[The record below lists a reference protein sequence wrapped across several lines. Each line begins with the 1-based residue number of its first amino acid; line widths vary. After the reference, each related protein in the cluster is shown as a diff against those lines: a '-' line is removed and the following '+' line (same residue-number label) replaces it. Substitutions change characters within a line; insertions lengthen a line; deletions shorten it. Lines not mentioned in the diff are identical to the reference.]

1 MHLCI
6 PFTRQ
11 ADFEAIALSYIQRF
25 KPELTII
32 NSTVV
37 PGTSRA
43 IAERAQA
50 PIAYSPV
57 RGKHIR
63 MAEDLLKYRKFVAG
77 SDDNTA
83 NRAAEHFRAAGMTT
97 QCISKLETL
106 ELAKLGETTYF
117 GVLIAFAQEL
127 NRYANRVDGDYAGGA
142 GLLRG
147 SRFPA
152 EHEILPR
159 LHRRSL
165 RHSKYRFDA
174 HDRVVADARGGARI
188 QPAASRGTVQ
198 RSENGVEPRPEAEPG
213 PSEKQITIAGGA
225 CAANRPREVRHGIC
239 TAIESIQAA
248 GGSDADW
255 RGGAGP
261 AGFADAQFSNPDPGR
276 RRPSLAQY
284 RSFGRPGACKATARI
299 CCARCC

>member
-1 MHLCI
+1 VRNANTLVVGLGEVGSALSQVLRRTGRVLEHDIERCEFDDPIGVMHLCI

-11 ADFEAIALSYIQRF
+11 ADFEATALSYIQRF

-43 IAERAQA
+43 IAGRAKT

-77 SDDNTA
+77 SDEHTA
-83 NRAAEHFRAAGMTT
+83 DRAAEHFRAAGMTT

-127 NRYANRVDGDYAGGA
+127 NRYAGKVDGDYAEALDFFEEVDFLPNTKYFPGFIGGHCVIPNID
-142 GLLRG
+142 LMR
-147 SRFPA
+147 
-152 EHEILPR
+152 
-159 LHRRSL
+159 
-165 RHSKYRFDA
+165 
-174 HDRVVADARGGARI
+174 
-188 QPAASRGTVQ
+188 
-198 RSENGVEPRPEAEPG
+198 
-213 PSEKQITIAGGA
+213 TIASSPMLEA
-225 CAANRPREVRHGIC
+225 VLESNRRRVEELTNEARLVLSLDPKLNPVP
-239 TAIESIQAA
+239 AKSKSPSQAA
-248 GGSDADW
+248 M
-255 RGGAGP
+255 
-261 AGFADAQFSNPDPGR
+261 R
-276 RRPSLAQY
+276 R
-284 RSFGRPGACKATARI
+284 
-299 CCARCC
+299 

>member
-1 MHLCI
+1 MRNANTLVVGLGEVGSALSQVLRRTGRVLEHDIERCEFDEPIGVMHLCI

-11 ADFEAIALSYIQRF
+11 ADFEATALSYIQRF

-37 PGTSRA
+37 PGTSRN
-43 IAERAQA
+43 IAKQA
-50 PIAYSPV
+50 LVPIAYSPV

-77 SDDNTA
+77 SDDHTA
-83 NRAAEHFRAAGMTT
+83 ERAAEHFRAAGMTT

-127 NRYANRVDGDYAGGA
+127 NRYASRVDGDYAEA
-142 GLLRG
+142 LDFFEEVDFLPNTKY
-147 SRFPA
+147 FPG
-152 EHEILPR
+152 

-174 HDRVVADARGGARI
+174 KDRGVADARGGARI
-188 QPAASRGTVQ
+188 QPAASRRTVQ
-198 RSENGVEPRPEAEPG
+198 RSENGVEPRPEIQLGPG
-213 PSEKQITIAGGA
+213 EKQISVAGGD
-225 CAANRPREVRHGIC
+225 AALAVREKSEWNWYSNREH
-239 TAIESIQAA
+239 T
-248 GGSDADW
+248 
-255 RGGAGP
+255 
-261 AGFADAQFSNPDPGR
+261 GR
-276 RRPSLAQY
+276 RRQ
-284 RSFGRPGACKATARI
+284 
-299 CCARCC
+299 RC